1 MRKKTHNF
9 VQNILSLF
17 IMITR
22 ISSVVVAL
30 TMTFAA
36 QAEDWM
42 GWVENEAYISQ
53 LSIPG
58 THDSAT
64 GQGFTGFLGTIAGN
78 TSALTQG
85 KTIAEQW
92 DCGVRAFDLRPALN
106 GNSLE
111 IYHGVCQ
118 TKISL
123 AGALD
128 VICAKLDEHPTE
140 FAIILTRHETDGDSN
155 NAGWADAMASLLNDE
170 KYASH
175 MAAYNPALTVQ
186 QMRGKFVMLSRDSFT
201 SDKVGFVSGWSH
213 SSDFASQQNV
223 TARCGSASGR
233 LFVQDF
239 YDCTGTSADQTK
251 VNAVTTMNDFAA
263 QLCENAS
270 HKNTWV
276 INHTSG
282 YTKSASSN
290 GNRDM
295 AYKANTALLAT
306 LTTSD
311 HKHAPTG
318 IVMMD
323 FAGVEESSGYQT
335 NGQSLVNTIIA
346 QNYGYGMFKNMPAGT
361 VLTPTPTD
369 KTTRYFHTFTSV
381 RRGNL
386 IVTQDLASG
395 NLSGTATD
403 GNGVPAASQWEIE
416 DRNDGTFNIRNRE
429 SGKYISPDA
438 AYNTTLSV
446 SDQPAARGWVFKPA
460 GTTGLYTISCGNSV
474 QLHQTMPE
482 LENAVYNWYDPET
495 DFPDTV
501 DFGSIF
507 RITRVG
513 TASNIVLAQTLTLDI
528 TETEATEG
536 TEFDLT
542 ATVGPDNVTN
552 PALAWSSNNQSVATV
567 DSNGHVK
574 VLKAG
579 DCYIT
584 VRTTDSSNLSASC
597 RLRAIA
603 DPTTGITA
611 VESDHTGSAIFDLT
625 GRRLSAVTSS
635 GLYIVNGRKTYIRR

>member
-1 MRKKTHNF
+1 M
-9 VQNILSLF
+9 
-17 IMITR
+17 
-22 ISSVVVAL
+22 AL

-64 GQGFTGFLGTIAGN
+64 GEGFTGFLGTIAGN
-78 TSALTQG
+78 SSALTQG

-92 DCGVRAFDLRPALN
+92 DCGVRAFDLRPAFD
-106 GNSLE
+106 GKSLE

-155 NAGWADAMASLLNDE
+155 NAGWADAMSALLKNE

-186 QMRGKFVMLSRDSFT
+186 QMRGKFVILSRDSFT

-239 YDCTGTSADQTK
+239 YDCTGSSADQTK
-251 VNAVTTMNDFAA
+251 INAVTTMNGFAA
-263 QLCENAS
+263 KLCENSS

-282 YTKSASSN
+282 YTKSANSN

-295 AYKANTALLAT
+295 AQKANTALLST
-306 LTTSD
+306 LTASD
-311 HKHAPTG
+311 HRHAPTG

-323 FAGVEESSGYQT
+323 FAGIEETSGYQT
-335 NGQSLVNTIIA
+335 NGQSLINTIIA
-346 QNYGYGMFKNMPAGT
+346 QNYGYGMFKDMPAGT

-369 KTTRYFHTFTSV
+369 KTTRYFHTFTAV
-381 RRGNL
+381 RRGNM
-386 IVTQDLASG
+386 VMTQNLSSG
-395 NLSGTATD
+395 NLSGTAL
-403 GNGVPAASQWEIE
+403 NGSVVPAESEWELE
-416 DRNDGTFNIRNRE
+416 TRNDGTFDIRNRQ
-429 SGKYISPDA
+429 SGQYISPDA
-438 AYNTTLSV
+438 EYNSQIHV
-446 SDQPAARGWVFKPA
+446 SDKPAAEGWTIDPV
-460 GTTGLYTISCGNSV
+460 GTTGLYTIRCGGNR
-474 QLHQTMPE
+474 QLHQT
-482 LENAVYNWYDPET
+482 LEVFDHAIFNWYGADG
-495 DFPDTV
+495 DFPDTI
-501 DFGSIF
+501 DFGGLF
-507 RITRVG
+507 RITRTG
-513 TASNIVLAQTLTLDI
+513 TASNIVLASTLTLDI
-528 TETEATEG
+528 TETEAAEG
-536 TEFDLT
+536 SEFSLK

-552 PALAWSSNNQSVATV
+552 PSLAWSSSNQSVATV
-567 DSNGHVK
+567 DSKGHVK

-579 DCYIT
+579 ECVIT
-584 VRTTDSSNLSASC
+584 VRTTDNSQLSATC
-597 RLRAIA
+597 RLRA
-603 DPTTGITA
+603 TSGIDSVKAAET
-611 VESDHTGSAIFDLT
+611 DRTDAIYDLT
-625 GRRLSAVTSS
+625 GRRLSSVTSS
-635 GLYIVNGRKTYIRR
+635 GLYIVNGRRTYIRR